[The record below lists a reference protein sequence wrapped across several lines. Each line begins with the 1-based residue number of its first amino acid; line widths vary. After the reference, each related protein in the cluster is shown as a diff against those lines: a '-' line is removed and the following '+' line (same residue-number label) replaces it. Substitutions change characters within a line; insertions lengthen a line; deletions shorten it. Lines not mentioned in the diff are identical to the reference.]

1 MQSTFRP
8 NVYFILFLFSSPFN
22 LNFNGNEK
30 KISFYQNKM
39 NKNTMKK
46 KMNLNCK
53 SANRFP
59 GKHMLG
65 LIVLLF
71 GSCIFMNITLCVL
84 AFLCQQ
90 YDCAICS
97 ATLDTKHC
105 RKYTFICCVLLYSFF
120 SGAAV
125 YFLFRVLIS
134 GCHYTL
140 FSFVSTHLKHLVYMK
155 RTFLVQC

>member
-1 MQSTFRP
+1 
-8 NVYFILFLFSSPFN
+8 
-22 LNFNGNEK
+22 
-30 KISFYQNKM
+30 
-39 NKNTMKK
+39 MKK

-155 RTFLVQC
+155 RTFLVQCWSGTRRRPNRVVEGTWSAESNFQHHLILLPRKT